1 MNERLVSFVYD
12 MIAYHAPATAVEE
25 MVKKAEMTPVDMEAP
40 DAFDQS
46 HIERFAREMVIRLE
60 GTDDIN

>member
-25 MVKKAEMTPVDMEAP
+25 MVKKAEMTAVDQEEP
-40 DAFDQS
+40 DPFDQG
-46 HIERFAREMVIRLE
+46 HIERFARDMTKRLE
-60 GTDDIN
+60 TDGIN